1 MEVKSGKVRLE
12 NRDYFSLELK
22 GVILPHIMQ
31 YLCNLLRETK
41 DVFSI
46 STASQPSTMSFSK
59 AAHIMN
65 QGKLFV
71 LHKLS
76 ADRSTFR
83 ILLTGHKMEL
93 TNVLVN

>member
-1 MEVKSGKVRLE
+1 MAFRGATLRNVEVNSGKIRLD

-31 YLCNLLRETK
+31 YLCNLLRETI

-65 QGKLFV
+65 EG
-71 LHKLS
+71 
-76 ADRSTFR
+76 TFCS
-83 ILLTGHKMEL
+83 
-93 TNVLVN
+93 NDF

>member
-1 MEVKSGKVRLE
+1 MRNVEVNSGKVRLE

-59 AAHIMN
+59 AAHVMN
-65 QGKLFV
+65 EGIPASRKYSFLD
-71 LHKLS
+71 LS
-76 ADRSTFR
+76 SINRFLNLQSR
-83 ILLTGHKMEL
+83 
-93 TNVLVN
+93 

>member
-1 MEVKSGKVRLE
+1 MRNVEVNSGKVRLE

-59 AAHIMN
+59 AAHVMN
-65 QGKLFV
+65 EGTFYNFSELFA
-71 LHKLS
+71 K
-76 ADRSTFR
+76 
-83 ILLTGHKMEL
+83 K
-93 TNVLVN
+93 